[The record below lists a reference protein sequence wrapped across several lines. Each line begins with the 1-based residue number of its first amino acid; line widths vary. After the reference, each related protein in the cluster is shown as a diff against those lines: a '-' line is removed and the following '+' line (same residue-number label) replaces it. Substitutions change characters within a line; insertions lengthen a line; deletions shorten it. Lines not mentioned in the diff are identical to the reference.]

1 MSNFNDIINSEKPV
15 LVDFFATWCG
25 PCQMLLPVLNQVKDS
40 LQDRITIIKIDVDKN
55 QDLAQKQQVRGV
67 PTMMLF
73 QNGKQ
78 LWRQSGVLTKEEII
92 NIMDFNLDSI
102 TEESKTGYEAIASN
116 GSEIKADESLD
127 CFEYELDFT
136 SKNSEQSESHDHIAL
151 DISNI
156 SDKSPIYA
164 QSTSLNELSGNN
176 LFQRNF
182 YSNEP
187 VTVNYDKQNNY
198 FDLTDMETKLELVKA
213 YIDMNDSDGAKATAN
228 EVLENG
234 TAEQKKI
241 AEALM
246 KGLK

>member
-92 NIMDFNLDSI
+92 TIILD
-102 TEESKTGYEAIASN
+102 KTN
-116 GSEIKADESLD
+116 
-127 CFEYELDFT
+127 
-136 SKNSEQSESHDHIAL
+136 
-151 DISNI
+151 
-156 SDKSPIYA
+156 
-164 QSTSLNELSGNN
+164 
-176 LFQRNF
+176 
-182 YSNEP
+182 
-187 VTVNYDKQNNY
+187 
-198 FDLTDMETKLELVKA
+198 
-213 YIDMNDSDGAKATAN
+213 
-228 EVLENG
+228 
-234 TAEQKKI
+234 
-241 AEALM
+241 
-246 KGLK
+246 